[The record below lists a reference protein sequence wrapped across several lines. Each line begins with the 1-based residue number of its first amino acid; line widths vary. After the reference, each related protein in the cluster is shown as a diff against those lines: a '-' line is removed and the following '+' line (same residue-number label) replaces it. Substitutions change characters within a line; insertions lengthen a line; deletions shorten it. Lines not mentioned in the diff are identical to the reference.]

1 MRFFII
7 FLLILMPLANAS
19 VKDNL
24 EPKLTNL
31 GENFNLAKYK
41 IVLPLNVKVISLDT
55 NEEFLVSLTKEGKIE
70 FTDKTKVDITIQGN
84 EKDLIKLIDPKN
96 FKESINNVNIYGSS
110 FKGKMAVLIAEKISK
125 SKFNKTKSLSD
136 KILGYVVYP
145 ITLLVKN

>member
-41 IVLPLNVKVISLDT
+41 IVLPLNVKIISLDT
-55 NEEFLVSLTKEGKIE
+55 NEEFIVSLTKEGKIE
-70 FTDKTKVDITIQGN
+70 FTDKIKVDITIQSN
-84 EKDLIKLIDPKN
+84 EKDLIKLIDSKN
-96 FKESINNVNIYGSS
+96 FKEEINNINVYGNSL
-110 FKGKMAVLIAEKISK
+110 KGKIAVLIAEKISK
-125 SKFNKTKSLSD
+125 SKFNKNKSLSD

>member
-1 MRFFII
+1 
-7 FLLILMPLANAS
+7 MPLANAS

-96 FKESINNVNIYGSS
+96 FKEFINSVNVYGNS

>member
-1 MRFFII
+1 
-7 FLLILMPLANAS
+7 MPLANAS